1 MFDCITMDVIGD
13 AYHIAAN
20 YLKKTGRISC
30 AGLTNLSPSFGNVS
44 VTLACARFTTMTH
57 QRLGAPSA

>member
-1 MFDCITMDVIGD
+1 MFDCITVDVIGD

-30 AGLTNLSPSFGNVS
+30 AGHTSLSPSLGNVS
-44 VTLACARFTTMTH
+44 VTPCLRSFHDDDA
-57 QRLGAPSA
+57 